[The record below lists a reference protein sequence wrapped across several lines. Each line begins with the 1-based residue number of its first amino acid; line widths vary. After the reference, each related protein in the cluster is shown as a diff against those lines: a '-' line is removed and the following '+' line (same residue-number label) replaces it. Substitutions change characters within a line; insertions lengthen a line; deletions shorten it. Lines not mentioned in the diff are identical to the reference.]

1 MHHDSESVGTL
12 IEKINAM
19 SLEELKGQL
28 PLAQNSLESIE
39 LDLEELMALRDVNV
53 IRVAAM
59 TSRLSAL
66 QNRLRSGYFRKLG
79 FWHYPF
85 LGDSAA
91 QARPSV

>member
-1 MHHDSESVGTL
+1 MHHGSEVSTL
-12 IEKINAM
+12 IEKISAM
-19 SLEELKGQL
+19 SLQELKGQL

-66 QNRLRSGYFRKLG
+66 Q
-79 FWHYPF
+79 
-85 LGDSAA
+85 
-91 QARPSV
+91 QA

>member
-28 PLAQNSLESIE
+28 PLAQSSLESIE

-53 IRVAAM
+53 IRIAAM
-59 TSRLSAL
+59 ASRLSAL
-66 QNRLRSGYFRKLG
+66 Q
-79 FWHYPF
+79 
-85 LGDSAA
+85 
-91 QARPSV
+91 QA

>member
-12 IEKINAM
+12 IEKISAM

-59 TSRLSAL
+59 ASRLSAL
-66 QNRLRSGYFRKLG
+66 Q
-79 FWHYPF
+79 
-85 LGDSAA
+85 
-91 QARPSV
+91 QT

>member
-1 MHHDSESVGTL
+1 MHHDIESVGTL
-12 IEKINAM
+12 IEKINTM

-66 QNRLRSGYFRKLG
+66 Q
-79 FWHYPF
+79 
-85 LGDSAA
+85 
-91 QARPSV
+91 QA

>member
-12 IEKINAM
+12 IEKINTM

-39 LDLEELMALRDVNV
+39 LDLEQLIALRDVNA

-66 QNRLRSGYFRKLG
+66 Q
-79 FWHYPF
+79 
-85 LGDSAA
+85 
-91 QARPSV
+91 QA

>member
-19 SLEELKGQL
+19 GLEELKGQL

-59 TSRLSAL
+59 ASRLSAL
-66 QNRLRSGYFRKLG
+66 Q
-79 FWHYPF
+79 
-85 LGDSAA
+85 
-91 QARPSV
+91 QA

>member
-66 QNRLRSGYFRKLG
+66 QQAYGPEPSEYNRVSN
-79 FWHYPF
+79 P
-85 LGDSAA
+85 
-91 QARPSV
+91 PSSSNLSSRID

>member
-12 IEKINAM
+12 IEKINTM

-66 QNRLRSGYFRKLG
+66 Q
-79 FWHYPF
+79 
-85 LGDSAA
+85 
-91 QARPSV
+91 QA

>member
-12 IEKINAM
+12 IEKINTM

-39 LDLEELMALRDVNV
+39 LDLEELMTLRDVNV

-66 QNRLRSGYFRKLG
+66 Q
-79 FWHYPF
+79 
-85 LGDSAA
+85 
-91 QARPSV
+91 QA

>member
-28 PLAQNSLESIE
+28 PLAQNSLEAIE

-53 IRVAAM
+53 IRIAAM

-66 QNRLRSGYFRKLG
+66 Q
-79 FWHYPF
+79 
-85 LGDSAA
+85 
-91 QARPSV
+91 QA

>member
-12 IEKINAM
+12 IERINTM

-39 LDLEELMALRDVNV
+39 LDLEQLIALRDVNA

-66 QNRLRSGYFRKLG
+66 Q
-79 FWHYPF
+79 
-85 LGDSAA
+85 
-91 QARPSV
+91 QA

>member
-1 MHHDSESVGTL
+1 MYHDSESVGTL
-12 IEKINAM
+12 IEKINTM

-53 IRVAAM
+53 TRVAAM

-66 QNRLRSGYFRKLG
+66 Q
-79 FWHYPF
+79 
-85 LGDSAA
+85 
-91 QARPSV
+91 QA

>member
-12 IEKINAM
+12 IEKINTM

-53 IRVAAM
+53 TRVAAM

-66 QNRLRSGYFRKLG
+66 Q
-79 FWHYPF
+79 
-85 LGDSAA
+85 
-91 QARPSV
+91 QA

>member
-1 MHHDSESVGTL
+1 MLWAADTMHHDSESVGTL

-59 TSRLSAL
+59 ASRLSAL
-66 QNRLRSGYFRKLG
+66 Q
-79 FWHYPF
+79 
-85 LGDSAA
+85 
-91 QARPSV
+91 QA